1 MANQLFKRMT
11 LCRIQLDNYIFDL
24 YYQLTPASLA
34 LETKSDLET
43 ASEVAGRGPI
53 ERKGFVSAVLATN
66 FIASLAYLFGVA
78 LL

>member
-43 ASEVAGRGPI
+43 
-53 ERKGFVSAVLATN
+53 LAN
-66 FIASLAYLFGVA
+66 SILIVINSILVVPWRFHS
-78 LL
+78 